1 MNPESDLAPLAARI
15 ARGESPDAS
24 ELRAA
29 LEHDDPIV
37 ALEHTLSL
45 AEDPRITALA
55 HDRALPDPV
64 VEELVRAFGALI
76 PSLGARATGGLR
88 ALTAQAR
95 RLLDAARRKDAIV
108 RDRLATLDGPEA
120 VGLLARYLETSPA
133 PGFTRRLEAD
143 HPELVAAA
151 RDLHVGRTDPDA
163 CFGPDADLA
172 ELLRRPTGDA
182 SLAGRLAALA
192 ARLEHPRAACA
203 AAMTRGTRDQ
213 ILIAASLITFLRLR
227 DDCDHLLARFL
238 ESSPDAP
245 ALGAAAASLDPA
257 KTRQALSLML
267 ADSAWGNPE
276 EPEHQMTLD
285 RARALVA
292 ARSILPSV
300 GSPAPPI
307 RIEELGAR
315 LRAHR
320 IDDVPGAVDAHLA
333 RWRSLLPD

>member
-1 MNPESDLAPLAARI
+1 MNSVPDLERLAARL
-15 ARGESPDAS
+15 ARGEAPDAQD
-24 ELRAA
+24 LRAA
-29 LEHDDPIV
+29 LEHDDPVV
-37 ALEHTLSL
+37 ALERALAL
-45 AEDPRITALA
+45 AEDPRVTALA
-55 HDRALPDPV
+55 QDDALPDAT

-88 ALTAQAR
+88 ALTSQAR

-108 RDRLATLDGPEA
+108 RERLAALSGADA
-120 VGLLARYLETSPA
+120 VSLLARYLETSPA

-143 HPELVAAA
+143 HPELFAAA
-151 RDLHVGRTDPDA
+151 REVHTSRTDPDA

-172 ELLRRPTGDA
+172 ALLRRPTSDPA
-182 SLAGRLAALA
+182 LAGRLAALA
-192 ARLEHPRAACA
+192 ARLERPRAACA
-203 AAMTRGTRDQ
+203 AAMTRGSQDQ

-245 ALGAAAASLDPA
+245 ALGAAAASLDPVR
-257 KTRQALSLML
+257 TRQALSLML

-276 EPEHQMTLD
+276 EPEHQMTPD

-292 ARSILPSV
+292 ARAILPYV